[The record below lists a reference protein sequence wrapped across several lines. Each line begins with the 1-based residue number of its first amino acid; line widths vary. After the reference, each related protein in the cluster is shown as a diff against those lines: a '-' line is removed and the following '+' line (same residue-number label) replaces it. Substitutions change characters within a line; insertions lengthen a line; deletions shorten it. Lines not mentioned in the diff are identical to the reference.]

1 MTYATAL
8 DLFSRFDANEI
19 AQRVDRGVPRLVRA
33 ELLQALAAVPVVP
46 TDLEAFTAA
55 ELAAGQTALL
65 VVGRALQDADD
76 TINSYLAGRYTLPIA
91 PVPAVLGRVAAELA
105 RFYLYDDQ
113 VTDLIKD
120 RQAANIKW
128 LDGVAKGSISIGVD
142 AATSQPPASSAG
154 AELVSDAT
162 VWGRKT
168 SGAFI

>member
-1 MTYATAL
+1 MTYATAS

-19 AQRVDRGVPRLVRA
+19 AQRVDRGVPRLVSSA
-33 ELLQALAAVPVVP
+33 LLQALAAVPLVP
-46 TDLEAFTAA
+46 AALDVFNAA
-55 ELAAGQTALL
+55 ELARGEAAML

-76 TINSYLAGRYTLPIA
+76 TINSYLSARYTLPIA
-91 PVPAVLGRVAAELA
+91 PVPAVLSRVAAELA

-128 LDGVAKGSISIGVD
+128 LDGVAKGTISIGVD
-142 AATSQPPASSAG
+142 ALTSQQPASSAG

-162 VWGRKT
+162 VWGRAK